1 MGHII
6 VTGAGSGLG
15 RALTIGLVERGHRVS
30 MMGRRYQR
38 LQEQEQLLGSA
49 VIGIA
54 ADLAHHEEVDVAFA
68 AAVEWG
74 GLPDMVIHCAGVG
87 EFGPVGVYTAEQIR
101 RLAHDYGT
109 PRPAAIRLHSGV
121 QRAHGGANAV
131 RAIASVPRVLCR
143 RFFDSF
149 TIGSPVFFST
159 MSVVKPPPWIMKL
172 GITR

>member
-54 ADLAHHEEVDVAFA
+54 ARSWRTMKRWTLPSPQRWSGA
-68 AAVEWG
+68 ACPTW
-74 GLPDMVIHCAGVG
+74 
-87 EFGPVGVYTAEQIR
+87 
-101 RLAHDYGT
+101 
-109 PRPAAIRLHSGV
+109 
-121 QRAHGGANAV
+121 
-131 RAIASVPRVLCR
+131 
-143 RFFDSF
+143 
-149 TIGSPVFFST
+149 
-159 MSVVKPPPWIMKL
+159 
-172 GITR
+172 